1 MKVFSGTFSLLF
13 LPCKNICGVD
23 IQSRP
28 GYCTICKSVTS
39 AVWIEKSNSSLHQTL
54 QITE

>member
-1 MKVFSGTFSLLF
+1 MKVFSGTFLLLF
-13 LPCKNICGVD
+13 LPCKNICGVN

-28 GYCTICKSVTS
+28 GCCTICKSVTS

-54 QITE
+54 QISK